1 VIVLEQE
8 SATASAAVLEPWAQA
23 VYDPVQ
29 ADQAVRLKRL
39 LKDQRFW
46 NTLSTLSNLVSAVA
60 LDRLIQSRNKSQAD
74 QKRARARHIKEAL
87 LDLGATFIK
96 LGQFLSVRK
105 DIISEELAEELVSLQ
120 DRVPPFDYEIL
131 RGIIQRELGELPEV
145 LFTDFE
151 TTPIASASIGQVH
164 RARLKDGTPVVVK
177 VQRPDLSEVFY
188 QDLGYMRFIARI
200 GPIIRPNSDWAMW
213 QALSDEFGRT
223 LFEEIDYIKE
233 GRNADRIRLIHK
245 ENQAI
250 RIPRVYWKHTG
261 RRVLTLEYL
270 PGTKIDKH
278 AELAAQGIDPVA
290 IGNNLVAGYMEQVLN
305 HGFFHADPHPGNLA
319 VGPDG
324 RIVIYD
330 FGMVSEI
337 SQLQRESILGC
348 IASVINT
355 NPQELVRNLVNLGI
369 VRDGSHQVS
378 IERAVAPFIDYYK
391 GKQIKELDFSHL
403 EHDIDRIASD
413 KALKLPPSLAYLL
426 RTASSLE
433 GIARSLHPNFSF
445 VEAAKPTVKR
455 WALAN
460 PAQAYFALGYLT
472 QAKLFGQKGVFSEEG
487 LVRLF
492 NPNQKSSDQDDTK
505 RQKKGKSDL
514 GVIGDEELK
523 RELIRRKDE
532 NRRLETQL
540 YFLNRELKA
549 QRQNRIILLWCAT
562 AWFLLT
568 IIFCGLAKSAIAL
581 QFSEYYL
588 IGNGVMVAI
597 IIWQIVKPLSLANR
611 SKSARSKGRRR

>member
-1 VIVLEQE
+1 MEQE

-213 QALSDEFGRT
+213 QIGR
-223 LFEEIDYIKE
+223 
-233 GRNADRIRLIHK
+233 AH
-245 ENQAI
+245 
-250 RIPRVYWKHTG
+250 V
-261 RRVLTLEYL
+261 
-270 PGTKIDKH
+270 
-278 AELAAQGIDPVA
+278 
-290 IGNNLVAGYMEQVLN
+290 
-305 HGFFHADPHPGNLA
+305 
-319 VGPDG
+319 
-324 RIVIYD
+324 
-330 FGMVSEI
+330 
-337 SQLQRESILGC
+337 
-348 IASVINT
+348 
-355 NPQELVRNLVNLGI
+355 
-369 VRDGSHQVS
+369 
-378 IERAVAPFIDYYK
+378 
-391 GKQIKELDFSHL
+391 
-403 EHDIDRIASD
+403 
-413 KALKLPPSLAYLL
+413 
-426 RTASSLE
+426 
-433 GIARSLHPNFSF
+433 
-445 VEAAKPTVKR
+445 
-455 WALAN
+455 
-460 PAQAYFALGYLT
+460 
-472 QAKLFGQKGVFSEEG
+472 
-487 LVRLF
+487 
-492 NPNQKSSDQDDTK
+492 
-505 RQKKGKSDL
+505 
-514 GVIGDEELK
+514 
-523 RELIRRKDE
+523 
-532 NRRLETQL
+532 
-540 YFLNRELKA
+540 
-549 QRQNRIILLWCAT
+549 
-562 AWFLLT
+562 
-568 IIFCGLAKSAIAL
+568 
-581 QFSEYYL
+581 
-588 IGNGVMVAI
+588 
-597 IIWQIVKPLSLANR
+597 
-611 SKSARSKGRRR
+611 

>member
-233 GRNADRIRLIHK
+233 GRNADRIRLILK
-245 ENQAI
+245 ENQAL

-270 PGTKIDKH
+270 PGTKIDKY

-324 RIVIYD
+324 RIVITTLAW
-330 FGMVSEI
+330 
-337 SQLQRESILGC
+337 SQRYRNCS
-348 IASVINT
+348 AS
-355 NPQELVRNLVNLGI
+355 L
-369 VRDGSHQVS
+369 SS
-378 IERAVAPFIDYYK
+378 AA
-391 GKQIKELDFSHL
+391 
-403 EHDIDRIASD
+403 
-413 KALKLPPSLAYLL
+413 LL
-426 RTASSLE
+426 R
-433 GIARSLHPNFSF
+433 
-445 VEAAKPTVKR
+445 
-455 WALAN
+455 
-460 PAQAYFALGYLT
+460 
-472 QAKLFGQKGVFSEEG
+472 
-487 LVRLF
+487 
-492 NPNQKSSDQDDTK
+492 
-505 RQKKGKSDL
+505 
-514 GVIGDEELK
+514 
-523 RELIRRKDE
+523 
-532 NRRLETQL
+532 
-540 YFLNRELKA
+540 
-549 QRQNRIILLWCAT
+549 
-562 AWFLLT
+562 
-568 IIFCGLAKSAIAL
+568 
-581 QFSEYYL
+581 
-588 IGNGVMVAI
+588 
-597 IIWQIVKPLSLANR
+597 
-611 SKSARSKGRRR
+611 